1 MPKRKMPAKKASPK
15 NSKATSRPS
24 LEIEIDPDLLV
35 QLRQLSKGERRKI
48 GSAIESVRTSWGR
61 PHLHAGCGIR
71 RLAADLYECR
81 IGLNSRLLFQ
91 SLGPSLYFH
100 FIGNHD
106 QVQKFLRSHA

>member
-1 MPKRKMPAKKASPK
+1 MA
-15 NSKATSRPS
+15 
-24 LEIEIDPDLLV
+24 IEIDPDLLA
-35 QLRQLSKGERRKI
+35 QLRQLPKAERRKI
-48 GSAIESVRTSWGR
+48 GVSIEAMRKNWGR

-81 IGLNSRLLFQ
+81 VGLQSRLLFQ
-91 SLGPSLYFH
+91 SIGASLYFH